1 MSGLALGLVLLGALC
16 HATWN
21 LLSKRV
27 GGGLVWVSLQ
37 CAVSLLALTPWALW
51 TLARTPDPMAALTG
65 PALGAVAVSAVVH
78 VLYLLT
84 LQQAY
89 QRGEFAVVYPV
100 ARGSGPLISVLVAVV
115 WMGERPSL
123 TGWAGVVALLLGIV
137 ACAGGWRALSGG
149 AHASQA
155 RRAGVLWGG
164 ATGVWIASYTVID
177 AWAMQSLGAD
187 PVLFQTLSL
196 ALRCLVLLPW
206 SWRQRAAVHSLWT
219 AHTRTVVTVGV
230 LAPLAYVLVLT
241 ALQHAPLSY
250 VAPVREVSMLLAA
263 VAGAWW
269 LREPLSPGRVLGAA
283 CMLAGVGLLA
293 AA

>member
-21 LLSKRV
+21 LLTKRV
-27 GGGLVWVSLQ
+27 GGGLAWVSLQ
-37 CAVSLLALTPWALW
+37 CAVSLLALLPVALW
-51 TLARTPDPMAALTG
+51 TLAHSPAPWAALTV
-65 PALGAVAVSAVVH
+65 PVLATVALSALVH

-84 LQQAY
+84 LQRAY

-100 ARGSGPLISVLVAVV
+100 ARGSGPLISVLAAVLF
-115 WMGERPSL
+115 MAERPSL
-123 TGWAGVVALLLGIV
+123 TGWLGVAALLAGILG
-137 ACAGGWRALSGG
+137 CAGGWRIVQAD
-149 AHASQA
+149 AQASAA
-155 RRAGVLWGG
+155 RRAGVVWGL

-177 AWAMQSLGAD
+177 AWAMQRLGAD

-196 ALRCLVLLPW
+196 ALRCLVLAPW
-206 SWRQRAAVHSLWT
+206 TWRQRQAVHSLWT
-219 AHTRTVVTVGV
+219 GHTHTVLAVGV

-269 LREPLSPGRVLGAA
+269 LREPLSPGRVVGAA